1 VRNAE
6 DVKLFGCGS
15 PSINRTLPRVDVARR
30 AEVNPME
37 GTVYV
42 EVGGGQSRKYSKKEV
57 SQ

>member
-1 VRNAE
+1 MSR
-6 DVKLFGCGS
+6 GG
-15 PSINRTLPRVDVARR
+15 I
-30 AEVNPME
+30 EVNPME